1 MLYIY
6 SLEAS
11 QVNLIFSE
19 PVPDDFIKKEKKKKA
34 VQCTA
39 HEISIL
45 IRTGHLL
52 YLPNSVSHIKTLY
65 VWILRDCYMGISTS
79 NLENREKM

>member
-1 MLYIY
+1 MLYIHF
-6 SLEAS
+6 LEAS

-19 PVPDDFIKKEKKKKA
+19 PVPDDFIKKKEKKKA

-45 IRTGHLL
+45 IRAGHLQIQ
-52 YLPNSVSHIKTLY
+52 YLASKP
-65 VWILRDCYMGISTS
+65 YMFGS
-79 NLENREKM
+79 

>member
-1 MLYIY
+1 M
-6 SLEAS
+6 
-11 QVNLIFSE
+11 NLIFSE

-45 IRTGHLL
+45 IRAGNLPSKFGILHQNLICLDPERLL
-52 YLPNSVSHIKTLY
+52 H
-65 VWILRDCYMGISTS
+65 
-79 NLENREKM
+79 ENFS